1 MSVARVFYNFTT
13 GLEGQDKLQMVK
25 HTLHSLRTLNTAD
38 DNVTKRREDEAAV
51 ANQSEISTQS
61 GSFFFFFFFF

>member
-1 MSVARVFYNFTT
+1 MFYNFTT
-13 GLEGQDKLQMVK
+13 SLEGQDKLQMVK

-51 ANQSEISTQS
+51 ANQV
-61 GSFFFFFFFF
+61 